1 MTHACSTAAPG
12 VEIEALSFS
21 EQFLVWSVRAW
32 VDGYKAGTGRAGLLR
47 EGFALA
53 GAADGWLV
61 VEELMSIVAAA
72 ARRPLD
78 VRCLACRTLGED
90 EAPLLAAVAG
100 LQQKDEAPAVA
111 TVADWLPPSAAR
123 AVLALL
129 TRLASELFQ
138 AGLRLPAP
146 LHRRIPARG
155 LVLVH

>member
-1 MTHACSTAAPG
+1 MTHACRIAEPG

-47 EGFALA
+47 EGFRLA

-61 VEELMSIVAAA
+61 VEELMSIVAATA
-72 ARRPLD
+72 GRPLD
-78 VRCLACRTLGED
+78 LRCLACRTLGED

-100 LQQKDEAPAVA
+100 LQKDDGAPAVG

-129 TRLASELFQ
+129 IRLADELRQ
-138 AGLRLPAP
+138 AGLHLPAAV
-146 LHRRIPARG
+146 RSRIPDRG
-155 LVLVH
+155 LALVH